1 MTKTRRLLVWAHCHL
16 PKPGGFERQIVE
28 YAGRMTRK
36 GFAVRLCCGDDVH
49 RDVRAA
55 LHKAGVEIV
64 TLTIRELDSVAVFAR
79 IAARFRPD
87 LVQYH
92 FGSPTP
98 VHAVVARLLG
108 AKNVMRDH
116 GSRTVLIPPPSGLVD
131 RLKRLRRALIGR
143 AMDLYLPVSAYNG
156 EQIRNEVGVAEDKIR
171 VLHNSIDLERFRPAS
186 DLEEKARIRRVLGF
200 PETGPILAY
209 IGQLTEEK
217 GIPDLLAVQQELL
230 AARPELSTIWVGTG
244 PLAEKV
250 AASAGPR
257 TLVLGKRTDVADIL
271 RAADLVVAPSLWFEA
286 FSLALA
292 EAAATE
298 LPAVASRIGGIP
310 EVVADGETGL
320 LIEPG
325 DRTALREALLRL
337 IDDPDLRRRM
347 GRAGRARVE
356 RMFFLDRQIE
366 TWIGH
371 VEALFAD
378 RSGTAPETR
387 KTRTEISS

>member
-1 MTKTRRLLVWAHCHL
+1 MSKTRRLLIWAHCHL

-28 YAGRMTRK
+28 YGKRMNRR
-36 GFAVRLCCGDDVH
+36 GWSVRLCCGEDVH

-55 LHKAGVEIV
+55 LYKAGVEVV
-64 TLTIRELDSVAVFAR
+64 TLRIDELASLAVFAR
-79 IAARFRPD
+79 IATRFRPD
-87 LVQYH
+87 FVQYH

-98 VHAVVARLLG
+98 VHALVARLLG

-116 GSRTVLIPPPSGLVD
+116 GSRTVLIPPPAGPID
-131 RLKRLRRALIGR
+131 HLKRLRRGLIGR

-156 EQIRNEVGVAEDKIR
+156 EQIRNEVGVGPDKIR
-171 VLHNSIDLERFRPAS
+171 VLHNSIDLERFRPA
-186 DLEEKARIRRVLGF
+186 DDAEEKARIRRVLGF

-209 IGQLTEEK
+209 VGQLTEEK
-217 GIPDLLAVQQELL
+217 GIPDLLAVQQDLL

-244 PLAEKV
+244 PLADKV
-250 AASAGPR
+250 AAAAGPR
-257 TLVLGKRTDVADIL
+257 TLVLGKRTDVAEIL

-320 LIEPG
+320 LVEPG
-325 DRTALREALLRL
+325 DRAALRDALLTL
-337 IDDPDLRRRM
+337 IDDPALRLGM
-347 GRAGRARVE
+347 GRAGRSRVE

-371 VEALFAD
+371 VEALFPD

-387 KTRTEISS
+387 TTRTEVSS

>member
-1 MTKTRRLLVWAHCHL
+1 M
-16 PKPGGFERQIVE
+16 
-28 YAGRMTRK
+28 
-36 GFAVRLCCGDDVH
+36 
-49 RDVRAA
+49 RA
-55 LHKAGVEIV
+55 
-64 TLTIRELDSVAVFAR
+64 
-79 IAARFRPD
+79 
-87 LVQYH
+87 
-92 FGSPTP
+92 
-98 VHAVVARLLG
+98 
-108 AKNVMRDH
+108 H
-116 GSRTVLIPPPSGLVD
+116 GSWTVLIPPPAGPLD
-131 RLKRLRRALIGR
+131 HLKRLRRGLIGR

-156 EQIRNEVGVAEDKIR
+156 EQIRNEVGVGPDKIR
-171 VLHNSIDLERFRPAS
+171 VLHNSIDLERFHPAG
-186 DLEEKARIRRVLGF
+186 DAEEKARIRRVLGF

-209 IGQLTEEK
+209 VGQLTEEK
-217 GIPDLLAVQQELL
+217 GIPDLLAVQQDLL

-244 PLAEKV
+244 PLADKV
-250 AASAGPR
+250 AAAAGPR

-320 LIEPG
+320 LVEPG
-325 DRTALREALLRL
+325 DRAALRDALLTL
-337 IDDPDLRRRM
+337 IDDPALRLGM
-347 GRAGRARVE
+347 GRAGRSRVE

-371 VEALFAD
+371 VEALFPD

-387 KTRTEISS
+387 KTRTEVSS